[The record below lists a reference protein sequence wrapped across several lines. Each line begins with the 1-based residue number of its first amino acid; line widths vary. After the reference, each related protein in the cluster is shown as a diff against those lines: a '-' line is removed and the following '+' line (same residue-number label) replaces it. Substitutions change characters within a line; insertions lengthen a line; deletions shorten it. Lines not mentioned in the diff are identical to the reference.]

1 MAAIEAGFDA
11 ETGTGTAPATG
22 TERGTG
28 TGPGMGRGPGLGSV
42 SAPNA
47 PVAGRVSLVEL
58 LRHSGVMVRR
68 NLLSIKADPEELADV
83 TIFPLLMTVLFTYVF
98 GGAMKASVSGDY
110 LQFLVPGIL
119 AQMLTFGTMYTG
131 LKLSNDFSKG
141 VIDRFRSLP
150 IARSAVLNGHI
161 VAALL
166 RLLIA
171 AAITT
176 GAAMALGFRINTS
189 PLAFLAG
196 IGVLM
201 VLGFGISWVAVYLGA
216 TVRTPQAVQGVGQ
229 LVLFPLMFASSIFA
243 PTGTMPGWLQS
254 FVKINPLTNAADAAR
269 GLMTGGPAFH
279 GVWVTLVW
287 SLGLTVLCAPLAIR
301 AYKRR
306 S

>member
-1 MAAIEAGFDA
+1 MAAIEAGPGSGA
-11 ETGTGTAPATG
+11 
-22 TERGTG
+22 
-28 TGPGMGRGPGLGSV
+28 GPGRFS
-42 SAPNA
+42 S
-47 PVAGRVSLVEL
+47 PVPGRVSFGEW

-98 GGAMKASVSGDY
+98 GGAMKGSVSGDY

-131 LKLSNDFSKG
+131 LKLANDFTKG

-176 GAAMALGFRINTS
+176 ASAVALGFRIHTS
-189 PLAFLAG
+189 ALAFLAG

-201 VLGFGISWVAVYLGA
+201 TLGLGISWVAVFLGSTA
-216 TVRTPQAVQGVGQ
+216 KSPQSVQGISQ
-229 LVLFPLMFASSIFA
+229 LALFPMMFASSIFA
-243 PTGTMPGWLQS
+243 PTNTMPGWLQAA
-254 FVKINPLTNAADAAR
+254 VKVNPLTNAADAAR

-279 GVWVTLVW
+279 GVWMTMAW
-287 SLGLTVLCAPLAIR
+287 SAAFTIIFAPLAIR

>member
-1 MAAIEAGFDA
+1 MAVVGAGL
-11 ETGTGTAPATG
+11 GTGV
-22 TERGTG
+22 
-28 TGPGMGRGPGLGSV
+28 GPGGAGT
-42 SAPNA
+42 
-47 PVAGRVSLVEL
+47 PVAGRVSFGEW
-58 LRHSGVMVRR
+58 LRHSGVMIRR
-68 NLLSIKADPEELADV
+68 NLLSIKADPEELVDV
-83 TIFPLLMTVLFTYVF
+83 TIFPLIMTVLFTYVF
-98 GGAMKASVSGDY
+98 GGAMKASVGGNY

-131 LKLSNDFSKG
+131 LKLSNDFTKG

-171 AAITT
+171 AVITT
-176 GAAMALGFRINTS
+176 GSAMALGFRIHTS
-189 PLAFLAG
+189 ALAFLAG

-201 VLGFGISWVAVYLGA
+201 TLGLGISWVAVYLGS
-216 TVRTPQAVQGVGQ
+216 TVKTPQAVQGVGQ

-243 PTGTMPGWLQS
+243 PTSSMPGWLQG
-254 FVKINPLTNAADAAR
+254 FVKVNPLTNAAEAAR

-279 GVWVTLVW
+279 GVWVTLAW
-287 SLGLTVLCAPLAIR
+287 SAALTAVFAPLAIR

>member
-1 MAAIEAGFDA
+1 MAAVDA
-11 ETGTGTAPATG
+11 
-22 TERGTG
+22 
-28 TGPGMGRGPGLGSV
+28 GLGRV
-42 SAPNA
+42 GT
-47 PVAGRVSLVEL
+47 PVAGRISFGEL
-58 LRHSGVMVRR
+58 MRHTGVMVRR
-68 NLLSIKADPEELADV
+68 NLLSILANPEELVDV
-83 TIFPLLMTVLFTYVF
+83 TIFPLIMTVLFTYVF
-98 GGAMKASVSGDY
+98 GGAIKGSVGGNY
-110 LQFLVPGIL
+110 LEFLVPGIL

-131 LKLSNDFSKG
+131 LKLSSDFSKG

-161 VAALL
+161 VAAVL

-171 AAITT
+171 AVITT
-176 GAAMALGFRINTS
+176 ASALALGFRIHTS

-201 VLGFGISWVAVYLGA
+201 TLGLGISWIAVFLGS
-216 TVRTPQAVQGVGQ
+216 TVKTPQAVQGVGQ
-229 LVLFPLMFASSIFA
+229 LVLFPMMFASSIFA

-279 GVWVTLVW
+279 GVWVTMAW
-287 SLGLTVLCAPLAIR
+287 SAALTVVFAPLAIR
-301 AYKRR
+301 AYKRH

>member
-1 MAAIEAGFDA
+1 MAAVEAGL
-11 ETGTGTAPATG
+11 GTGA
-22 TERGTG
+22 
-28 TGPGMGRGPGLGSV
+28 GRGAFSE
-42 SAPNA
+42 
-47 PVAGRVSLVEL
+47 PVAGRVSFSEW

-98 GGAMKASVSGDY
+98 GGAMKGSVSGNY

-131 LKLSNDFSKG
+131 LKLSNDFTKG

-171 AAITT
+171 AVITT
-176 GAAMALGFRINTS
+176 GSAVALGFRIHTS

-201 VLGFGISWVAVYLGA
+201 TLGFGISWVAVFMGSTA
-216 TVRTPQAVQGVGQ
+216 KSPQSVQGISQ
-229 LVLFPLMFASSIFA
+229 LALFPMMFASSIFA
-243 PTGTMPGWLQS
+243 PTNTMPGWLQAA
-254 FVKINPLTNAADAAR
+254 VKVNPLTNAADAAR

-279 GVWVTLVW
+279 GVWMTMVWSAVFTLVF
-287 SLGLTVLCAPLAIR
+287 APLAIR

>member
-1 MAAIEAGFDA
+1 MAAVEAELSTSA
-11 ETGTGTAPATG
+11 
-22 TERGTG
+22 
-28 TGPGMGRGPGLGSV
+28 GPGRSAGAGPGRGAFDG
-42 SAPNA
+42 
-47 PVAGRVSLVEL
+47 PVAGRVSFGEW

-83 TIFPLLMTVLFTYVF
+83 TIFPLLMTALFTYVF
-98 GGAMKASVSGDY
+98 GGAMKGSVSGNY

-150 IARSAVLNGHI
+150 IARSAVINGHI
-161 VAALL
+161 VAALM

-171 AAITT
+171 AVITT
-176 GAAMALGFRINTS
+176 AAAVALGFRIHTS

-201 VLGFGISWVAVYLGA
+201 TLGLGISWVAVYLGA
-216 TVRTPQAVQGVGQ
+216 TLKSPQSVQGIGQ
-229 LVLFPLMFASSIFA
+229 LALFPMMFASSIFA
-243 PTGTMPGWLQS
+243 PTNTMPGWLQAA
-254 FVKINPLTNAADAAR
+254 VKVNPLTNAADAAR
-269 GLMTGGPAFH
+269 GLMNGGPAFH
-279 GVWVTLVW
+279 GVWMTMVW
-287 SLGLTVLCAPLAIR
+287 SAGLTLFFAPLAIR

>member
-1 MAAIEAGFDA
+1 MAAVEAG
-11 ETGTGTAPATG
+11 
-22 TERGTG
+22 
-28 TGPGMGRGPGLGSV
+28 LGAGV
-42 SAPNA
+42 T
-47 PVAGRVSLVEL
+47 GRVSFSEW

-68 NLLSIKADPEELADV
+68 NLLSILANPEELVDV
-83 TIFPLLMTVLFTYVF
+83 TIFPLIMTVLFTYVF
-98 GGAMKASVSGDY
+98 GGAMKASVNGGNY
-110 LQFLVPGIL
+110 LEFLVPGIL

-131 LKLSNDFSKG
+131 LKLSTDFTKG

-171 AAITT
+171 AVITT
-176 GAAMALGFRINTS
+176 GSAMALGFRVHTS
-189 PLAFLAG
+189 ALAFLAG

-201 VLGFGISWVAVYLGA
+201 TLGLGISWIAVYLGS
-216 TVRTPQAVQGVGQ
+216 TVKTPQAVQGVGQ
-229 LVLFPLMFASSIFA
+229 LVLFPMMFASSIFA
-243 PTGTMPGWLQS
+243 PTSTMPGWLQA

-279 GVWVTLVW
+279 GVWVTMVW
-287 SLGLTVLCAPLAIR
+287 SAGLTLVFAPLAIR

>member
-1 MAAIEAGFDA
+1 MSAVEAGLN
-11 ETGTGTAPATG
+11 T
-22 TERGTG
+22 
-28 TGPGMGRGPGLGSV
+28 
-42 SAPNA
+42 
-47 PVAGRVSLVEL
+47 PVVGRVSFAEW

-98 GGAMKASVSGDY
+98 GGAMKGSVSGNY
-110 LQFLVPGIL
+110 LEFLVPGIL

-131 LKLSNDFSKG
+131 LKLSNDFTKG

-171 AAITT
+171 AVITT
-176 GAAMALGFRINTS
+176 TAAVALGFRIHTS

-201 VLGFGISWVAVYLGA
+201 TLGLGISWVAVFLGSTA
-216 TVRTPQAVQGVGQ
+216 KSPQSVQGVGQ
-229 LVLFPLMFASSIFA
+229 LVLFPMMFASSIFA
-243 PTGTMPGWLQS
+243 PTNTMPGWLQAA
-254 FVKINPLTNAADAAR
+254 VKINPLTNAADAAR

-279 GVWVTLVW
+279 GVWMTMAWSAGLTLVF
-287 SLGLTVLCAPLAIR
+287 APLAIR